1 MKSAS
6 SSPKLFFKEVL
17 LNSCF
22 QALLFQDE
30 MFHRSFLYK
39 YKSKELFNY
48 FINLDYIDKI
58 FVVLVRLCSFNK
70 NDRRFEC
77 YYFFLRNQT
86 GYFVCTIYFIFCSGI
101 SALGPQLIL
110 AGFT

>member
-1 MKSAS
+1 MGRGWGLFLHGFFFFSLRMNSAS
-6 SSPKLFFKEVL
+6 SSPKLFFKKIL

-22 QALLFQDE
+22 WALLFQDE

-58 FVVLVRLCSFNK
+58 FVVCSK
-70 NDRRFEC
+70 T
-77 YYFFLRNQT
+77 L
-86 GYFVCTIYFIFCSGI
+86 
-101 SALGPQLIL
+101 QL
-110 AGFT
+110 

>member
-1 MKSAS
+1 MGVIFCMDSFFFFFFPVRMKSAS

-58 FVVLVRLCSFNK
+58 FVVCSK
-70 NDRRFEC
+70 T
-77 YYFFLRNQT
+77 L
-86 GYFVCTIYFIFCSGI
+86 
-101 SALGPQLIL
+101 QL
-110 AGFT
+110 

>member
-1 MKSAS
+1 MFWIRRERGKRAGVIFAWIFVGWFGFLFFFVRMKSAS
-6 SSPKLFFKEVL
+6 SSPKLFFKKVL

-39 YKSKELFNY
+39 YKSKELFSY

-58 FVVLVRLCSFNK
+58 FVVCSK
-70 NDRRFEC
+70 T
-77 YYFFLRNQT
+77 L
-86 GYFVCTIYFIFCSGI
+86 
-101 SALGPQLIL
+101 QL
-110 AGFT
+110 